1 VLLELLDVLLL
12 LFEPLLDLQKPVSLL
27 FTDVLFL
34 GG

>member
-12 LFEPLLDLQKPVSLL
+12 LFEPLLDLQKSVSLL